1 MRARNESL
9 LTDILPAEERAI
21 EAVVARY
28 QRVAPAVTRFAR
40 SLSGNNDL
48 RVRLGSRSSS
58 RQDEVVLDPGLFQ
71 AAYTR
76 RAPVTPAEVA
86 LASALHEVVHLAVT
100 DFEEE
105 RVIPGEWLG
114 EDQEQPPEPVPLLKA
129 VNYAG
134 GPAAEALF
142 LSLEDARQETVHLE
156 SYQGA
161 RSVLGDMY
169 RSAVPEAMSSIRP
182 LGQYALACFLMVGDY
197 LDREYLEK
205 IVEPH
210 VALALDDASS
220 FIADVR
226 TAPDPWDVAYL
237 ALQLLTVARLHG
249 LVTDASEK
257 AAAGDVEKQEA
268 DQEAITDGVDSVR
281 LSTPILQ
288 DTSSY
293 EETKEA
299 SQSAAGESDKP
310 GDSDLAGDPTT
321 DHLIRVSEA
330 PTIYPPVGTGGK
342 LVVTPFP
349 TSFAGFSENGRET
362 LEEAARNWQVAQ
374 RRVSGELWPLFVAN
388 QRRGLRSGYDAG
400 DLSPYAALLLGGGL
414 YQRMFERRAVSSRRS
429 YAVSLLIDGSASM
442 LQPRE
447 LPGGHRAP
455 WGMAAATLGAWSL
468 ARLAD
473 ELQVEF
479 EVGLFNRAFAAGPA
493 DTETTYRKR
502 MHAATAGLK
511 RTQQGS
517 AERLTR
523 TVNHYLVKSFPDRW
537 RSSEDLLAGLFWTAA
552 EPRKAAA
559 EAGLRGDTS
568 PPVSMF
574 DKAAN
579 VDEYNV
585 SHAVERLNARRA
597 EVRIL
602 VVLADGMTRGSIE
615 SLAATV
621 EDAERG
627 GTNVLGIGIGDGTV
641 QTAYSRHEVVERPD
655 ALTRAMVE
663 GVRTA
668 LRGALALSGGEEWW
682 HRSKWTGSN
691 QWSSHG

>member
-9 LTDILPAEERAI
+9 LSDILPAEERAI

-40 SLSGNNDL
+40 SLSGNENL
-48 RVRLGSRSSS
+48 RVRLGSRASS
-58 RQDEVVLDPGLFQ
+58 RDDEVVLDPGLFQ
-71 AAYTR
+71 AAYSR

-100 DFEEE
+100 DFEEK
-105 RVIPGEWLG
+105 RIIPSEWLE
-114 EDQEQPPEPVPLLKA
+114 EDQEQPEEPLALLKA
-129 VNYAG
+129 INYAG

-142 LSLEDARQETVHLE
+142 LSIEDARQENVHLE

-169 RSAVPEAMSSIRP
+169 RSAVPDAMATIRP
-182 LGQYALACFLMVGDY
+182 LGQFALACFLMVGEY
-197 LDREYLEK
+197 TDRDRLEK
-205 IVEPH
+205 LAEPH
-210 VALALDDASS
+210 VAMALSDASA
-220 FIADVR
+220 FVVDVR
-226 TAPDPWDVAYL
+226 TSVDPWDVAYL
-237 ALQLLTVARLHG
+237 ALQLLAVARLHG
-249 LVTDASEK
+249 LVTDAAETATS
-257 AAAGDVEKQEA
+257 GNTDNQEA
-268 DQEAITDGVDSVR
+268 DKDAISDGVDSVR
-281 LSTPILQ
+281 LSSPILQ
-288 DTSSY
+288 DMDSY
-293 EETKEA
+293 EDTKEA
-299 SQSAAGESDKP
+299 SQSAAGESDRP

-330 PTIYPPVGTGGK
+330 PTVYPPVGTGGK
-342 LVVTPFP
+342 LVVVDFP
-349 TSFAGFSENGRET
+349 DAFERFAVQGRES
-362 LEEAARNWQVAQ
+362 LDQAARNWDVAQ

-414 YQRMFERRAVSSRRS
+414 YQRMFERRALSNRRS

-447 LPGGHRAP
+447 LPGGRRAP

-468 ARLAD
+468 ARLCD

-479 EVGLFNRAFAAGPA
+479 EVGLFNRAFAAGPE

-502 MHAATAGLK
+502 MHTATAGLK
-511 RTQQGS
+511 RSQQG
-517 AERLTR
+517 AADRLTR
-523 TVNHYLVKSFPDRW
+523 TVNHYILKSFADRW
-537 RSSEDLLAGLFWTAA
+537 RASEELVAGLFWTAA

-585 SHAVERLNARRA
+585 SHAVDRLNARRA
-597 EVRIL
+597 GVRIL

-641 QTAYSRHEVVERPD
+641 QTAYSQHEVVERPD
-655 ALTRAMVE
+655 ELTRAMIE

-668 LRGALALSGGEEWW
+668 LRGALNLSGGEEWW
-682 HRSKWTGSN
+682 HRSQWKTSN
-691 QWSSHG
+691 QWSNNG